1 MHHVSSFD
9 SPASAAAAGPGGAGD
24 DCVADGC
31 AAPVSLARQ
40 SFPSGPWPSAARPA
54 APQPGASPFRRRL
67 AEGIGSG
74 VSERVAFP
82 SGAVARLVERVTF
95 ANGTQVVHK
104 VVGTGAEAHAEV
116 LASLVGHAI
125 GARVPAVQQDGR
137 CELYMELMPGVLAAD
152 LLHSRDQE
160 RPHVETWSGLLL
172 GVLDAAI
179 DNYDRTAANW
189 IIAED
194 GTIAGIDHAA
204 SFTEPGRPGRVPG
217 TTEPGDGA
225 IRSAFARRWL
235 AQPGRSGKP
244 EWKDNVL
251 HPADVDQWLRAI
263 YVLRPHFDQRG
274 YAEQWQAVVGR
285 LRAIRSHA
293 KGPQPWLAA
302 RTRLNSR
309 PQMPKASS
317 SRRSPSPRTA
327 R

>member
-1 MHHVSSFD
+1 MRHFSSFD
-9 SPASAAAAGPGGAGD
+9 PPDSSTAARSGGTSDESAAATQ
-24 DCVADGC
+24 
-31 AAPVSLARQ
+31 AAPVSLARR
-40 SFPSGPWPSAARPA
+40 SFPSGLGPPA
-54 APQPGASPFRRRL
+54 AQSAVWQPAPRPFQQRL

-74 VSERVAFP
+74 IAERVAFP
-82 SGAVARLVERVTF
+82 CGAVARLVERVTF

-104 VVGTGAEAHAEV
+104 VVGTGAEVHAEV
-116 LASLVGHAI
+116 LASLVGRAV
-125 GARVPAVQQDGR
+125 GARVPAVHQDGP
-137 CELYMELMPGVLAAD
+137 CELYMELMPGVPAVD
-152 LLHSRDQE
+152 LLRSRDQE
-160 RPHVETWSGLLL
+160 RPYVETWSGLLL
-172 GVLDAAI
+172 GVLDAVI
-179 DNYDRTAANW
+179 DNYDRTANNW
-189 IIAED
+189 IIAD
-194 GTIAGIDHAA
+194 DSTIAGIDHAA
-204 SFTEPGRPGRVPG
+204 SFTDPGRPGPVPG

-251 HPADVDQWLRAI
+251 HPADVDQWLRAV

-302 RTRLNSR
+302 RTRLNS
-309 PQMPKASS
+309 QSQTPKASS
-317 SRRSPSPRTA
+317 SRSSPSLRTA